1 MRTWPRSSEMSGV
14 STNSTFHIPDSTFG
28 GAAGVAAVI
37 ALFAVSAR
45 PPARAAAAPPWPVT
59 LVDIA
64 DRAGLREPTVY
75 GGIDQKRFII
85 EANGPGV
92 AFLDVDNDGWIDAL
106 VLNGTRLKPGARIV
120 DTFSPGQAPAPR
132 LYRNNHDGT
141 FSDVTAQAGLRT
153 AGWESSVC
161 AGDYDNDGWIDLF
174 VTAYGGN

>member
-14 STNSTFHIPDSTFG
+14 STNSTFQIPDSTFG

-92 AFLDVDNDGWIDAL
+92 AFLDYDNDGWIDAL
-106 VLNGTRLKPGARIV
+106 ILNGTRLKEGTREDETYPA
-120 DTFSPGQAPAPR
+120 GQTPRPR

-141 FSDVTAQAGLRT
+141 FTDVTDRAGLAGGAGWT
-153 AGWESSVC
+153 AGGC
-161 AGDYDNDGWIDLF
+161 AR
-174 VTAYGGN
+174 